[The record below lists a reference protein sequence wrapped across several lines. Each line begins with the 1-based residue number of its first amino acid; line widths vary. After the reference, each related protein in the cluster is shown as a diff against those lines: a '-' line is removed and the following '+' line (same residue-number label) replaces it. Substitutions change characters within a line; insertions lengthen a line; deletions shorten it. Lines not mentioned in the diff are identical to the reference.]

1 MRAYTAVIRV
11 YNAAGNR
18 DSRWIGS
25 IGRIEGIYRHHV
37 ALPSLLANRTF
48 AAKSRTI
55 SHTAD
60 LCVGESQMLP
70 SHSNRMML

>member
-25 IGRIEGIYRHHV
+25 IGRIEGIYRYHI
-37 ALPSLLANRTF
+37 ALPSLWGQSYIRC
-48 AAKSRTI
+48 KE
-55 SHTAD
+55 SHNQPQGG
-60 LCVGESQMLP
+60 LCVGESPMLP